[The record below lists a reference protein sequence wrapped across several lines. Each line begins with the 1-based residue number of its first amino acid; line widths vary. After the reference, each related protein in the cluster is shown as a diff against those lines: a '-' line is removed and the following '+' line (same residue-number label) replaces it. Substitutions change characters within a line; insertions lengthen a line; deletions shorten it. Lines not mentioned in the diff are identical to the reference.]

1 LCGMSLNSISLWQ
14 VKYNEFIAEEV
25 GVREGRL
32 LEAET
37 GEVLGLHR
45 GFWFYT
51 IGQRQGLGL
60 PNGPWYVY
68 FNVVW
73 VLFFHILVGKFLTN
87 QIDIL
92 RVMISE

>member
-1 LCGMSLNSISLWQ
+1 MSFNFMLLLQ

-32 LEAET
+32 VEAET

-45 GFWFYT
+45 GFWFHT

-60 PNGPWYVY
+60 SNGPWYVY
-68 FNVVW
+68 SMLCGCC
-73 VLFFHILVGKFLTN
+73 LFIYSVGKR
-87 QIDIL
+87 I
-92 RVMISE
+92 